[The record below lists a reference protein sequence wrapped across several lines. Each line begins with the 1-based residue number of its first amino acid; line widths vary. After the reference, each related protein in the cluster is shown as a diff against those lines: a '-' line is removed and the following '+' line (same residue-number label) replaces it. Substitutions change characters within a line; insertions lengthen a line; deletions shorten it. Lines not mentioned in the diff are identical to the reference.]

1 MAGQQEEAVARYLS
15 MAELRN
21 NPRAWSGVGAL
32 HGEATQKAADAAMP
46 ERPALIN
53 RIMLDVTEAQ
63 IALMELGR
71 WANATTGYENR
82 EMGCFQD
89 PEQAVVVHGRLH
101 DLERT
106 VGALRSE
113 LDRLLSHL
121 RGV

>member
-32 HGEATQKAADAAMP
+32 HGEAAQKAADAAMP

-63 IALMELGR
+63 VSLMELGR
-71 WANATTGYENR
+71 WANATTGYDAR
-82 EMGCFQD
+82 EAGCVAD
-89 PEQAVVVHGRLH
+89 DEMIRAGRLH

-113 LDRLLSHL
+113 LDRLLAHL